1 MAERDGIVGE
11 KRNLDKHLITHAKVS
26 KEGTVFKTEGEFGGL
41 TVILEGTAR
50 KGDRR
55 ERAREI
61 TEASDHL

>member
-1 MAERDGIVGE
+1 MVLLGK

-26 KEGTVFKTEGEFGGL
+26 KEGTVFFKTEGEFGGL

-61 TEASDHL
+61 TEASDRL